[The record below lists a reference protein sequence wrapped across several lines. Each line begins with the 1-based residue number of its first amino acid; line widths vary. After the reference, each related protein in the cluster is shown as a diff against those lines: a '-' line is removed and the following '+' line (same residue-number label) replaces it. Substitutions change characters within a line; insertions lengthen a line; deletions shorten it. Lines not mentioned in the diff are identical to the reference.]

1 MHQIMQTIKDG
12 RVFAPKRSNNEFVR
26 NIHYVS
32 VSDQKRAIVLDFGK
46 SIGSYKNILSTSK

>member
-1 MHQIMQTIKDG
+1 MHQIMQNIKDG
-12 RVFAPKRSNNEFVR
+12 RTFSPKRSNNEFVR

-46 SIGSYKNILSTSK
+46 SVVSYKNILTTSK